1 MDVELKK
8 PLPEE
13 GVEWVFVRSRA
24 KTIKDGRMDLEVW
37 IFDPE
42 MDVVAVSHHVCFVIA
57 LKPKGKNG
65 EGRL

>member
-13 GVEWVFVRSRA
+13 GVEWVFVRSQA
-24 KTIKDGRMDLEVW
+24 KMIKDGRMDLEVW
-37 IFDPE
+37 IFDPD
-42 MDVVAVSHHVCFVIA
+42 MDVVAVSHHVCFVMA
-57 LKPKGKNG
+57 LKSKGKKG